1 MKKTKIL
8 TIILAETL
16 ILLASSSGMAFA
28 EELKGKT
35 EGNLNAL
42 NSGYAITTWPSIIN
56 ECYVGDDIT
65 VRAATTEPPYPEATQ
80 VVFRW
85 HQPDGNHT
93 DVGPIPLMKSND
105 TWDGKPI
112 WDAYDTQML
121 NVAGE
126 WGVQALFLDENG
138 KLQGPNPYAI
148 VAIKATSCIIIP
160 EMSINVVLAA
170 IWVFTTFCTAILKR
184 RKAI

>member
-1 MKKTKIL
+1 VKKTKTL
-8 TIILAETL
+8 TIIFAEML
-16 ILLASSSGMAFA
+16 ILLALSISMAFA

-35 EGNLNAL
+35 EGSLNAL
-42 NSGYAITTWPSIIN
+42 NSGYAITTWPLIIN
-56 ECYVGDDIT
+56 ECYVGDNIT
-65 VRAATTEPPYPEATQ
+65 VRAATTEPPYPEAIQ

-112 WDAYDTQML
+112 WDAYATQTL
-121 NVAGE
+121 NVVGE

-160 EMSINVVLAA
+160 EMSLNAVLTA
-170 IWVFTTFCTAILKR
+170 IWMSTTFCAVVLKR

>member
-1 MKKTKIL
+1 
-8 TIILAETL
+8 
-16 ILLASSSGMAFA
+16 MAFA

-35 EGNLNAL
+35 EGSLNAL
-42 NSGYAITTWPSIIN
+42 NSGYAITTWPLIIN
-56 ECYVGDDIT
+56 ECYVGDNIT

-85 HQPDGNHT
+85 HQPDGNYT

-112 WDAYDTQML
+112 WDAYYTQTL
-121 NVAGE
+121 NVIGE

-148 VAIKATSCIIIP
+148 VAIKATSYIIIP
-160 EMSINVVLAA
+160 EMSPNVVLAA
-170 IWVFTTFCTAILKR
+170 LWIFTILCTAAFKER
-184 RKAI
+184 RAV